1 MNSTKDGFFE
11 KSSPPGRKE
20 IPELPDDP
28 RLMQAVQEYL
38 KQLEAGQAPNRQ
50 EVLRRYPDLEGPLG
64 QCLDGLELVHKAA
77 VRKKGSQS
85 GQGGSAPGAGD
96 VMPANPL
103 GDFQIMREIGRGG
116 MGIVYEALQ
125 LSLGRRVALKVLP
138 FAATFD
144 AKHLQRFHNEAQA
157 AAQLHHTNIVP
168 VYAVG
173 CERGVHFYAMQL
185 IEGQS
190 LATVIHQIKR
200 QESQARGER
209 STIPIERADGGTATG
224 SFVTVSGIGQR
235 AAEVDLET
243 DSPLSV
249 ALTAQR
255 SNRHAKFFPTVAKFM
270 VQAAE
275 AVEYAHQ
282 SGIVHRDIKPA
293 NLLVDVHNRLWITDF
308 GLAQF
313 HADAGLTQTG
323 DILGT
328 LRYMSPEQASG
339 TKVLDHR
346 TDVYSLGATLYE
358 LVTLEPIFPGRNRQ
372 ELLQQIINEEPRQ
385 PSMLEKSVPV
395 ELETIILKAVSK
407 NLADRYNS
415 AQELA
420 DDLQRYLEDK
430 PILAKRPTLM
440 ERTRKWSRRHPSVV
454 IASMVILVVCL
465 VALGINNW
473 MIAQEQAK
481 TQEAL
486 QHEKDRAMEA
496 RRAVGDLVEIAA
508 SELADQPQLEGLRK
522 RLLRTALTYYADF
535 IATHG
540 DDPSAQKE
548 LAQGKDRAVKL
559 LEELSTL
566 EGKNLLGLA
575 TNPDVQLDLKA
586 DDVTRAKLA
595 SVKDAFF
602 APRMKDFGGRHFD
615 TSVSRQREYA
625 SAKKQEAALKQIL
638 SPKQLE
644 RLQQIN
650 LQSQG
655 AKAFHDSNAVDDLKL
670 TADQKAK
677 IRDLKYETKN
687 KFQAC
692 MQDTNLSPNE
702 ASKEIDQIFKDEMT
716 SILGLLT
723 RDQTARWQALIGEP
737 FQGTL
742 HRGPPFGGKGRP
754 KNGPPGH
761 RGGPPPDGP
770 HGPP

>member
-11 KSSPPGRKE
+11 KSTPPGRQE

-50 EVLRRYPDLEGPLG
+50 EVLRRYPDLEGPLA

-77 VRKKGSQS
+77 VRKRNSLS
-85 GQGGSAPGAGD
+85 GHGGSAPGAGD

-200 QESQARGER
+200 QESQTKGER
-209 STIPIERADGGTATG
+209 SDIPIERADGGTATG
-224 SFVTVSGIGQR
+224 SFVTVSGTGQGSP
-235 AAEVDLET
+235 EVDLET

-249 ALTAQR
+249 ALTTQR
-255 SNRHAKFFPTVAKFM
+255 SNRHAKFFPTVARFM

-372 ELLQQIINEEPRQ
+372 ELLQQIINEEPRS
-385 PSMLEKSVPV
+385 PSTLEKSVPL

-430 PILAKRPTLM
+430 PILAKRPSLM

-454 IASMVILVVCL
+454 IAGIVILFLCL
-465 VALGINNW
+465 VGLGINNW

-481 TQEAL
+481 TQQAL

-496 RRAVGDLVEIAA
+496 RRAVGDLVEIAG

-540 DDPSAQKE
+540 DDPSAKRNSH
-548 LAQGKDRAVKL
+548 RARIEPRNFWRNCPPWKVRTCWAWRPIRTCR
-559 LEELSTL
+559 ST
-566 EGKNLLGLA
+566 
-575 TNPDVQLDLKA
+575 
-586 DDVTRAKLA
+586 
-595 SVKDAFF
+595 
-602 APRMKDFGGRHFD
+602 
-615 TSVSRQREYA
+615 
-625 SAKKQEAALKQIL
+625 
-638 SPKQLE
+638 
-644 RLQQIN
+644 
-650 LQSQG
+650 
-655 AKAFHDSNAVDDLKL
+655 
-670 TADQKAK
+670 
-677 IRDLKYETKN
+677 
-687 KFQAC
+687 
-692 MQDTNLSPNE
+692 
-702 ASKEIDQIFKDEMT
+702 
-716 SILGLLT
+716 
-723 RDQTARWQALIGEP
+723 
-737 FQGTL
+737 
-742 HRGPPFGGKGRP
+742 
-754 KNGPPGH
+754 
-761 RGGPPPDGP
+761 
-770 HGPP
+770 